1 MKKVEFFFDCSSP
14 WTYLAFH
21 RFQSIIKEV
30 NVDIYWKPILV
41 GGVFNK
47 VNQDVYNNRL
57 NPNPLKFK
65 YSRKDLQDWAN
76 YCKISINW
84 PKIFPLNAVNVM
96 RAVIVSETFDKLIPF
111 SLLCFENYWSKGIDI
126 SDLNILSEL
135 AESIDIDKEIFQ
147 EEIKKQNTKDL
158 LRSNTEELINRGGFG
173 SPTIFIN
180 GDDMYFGNDRMELVR
195 KKIIE
200 ETNENE

>member
-21 RFQSIIKEV
+21 KFQSIIKEV

-76 YCKISINW
+76 YYKISINR

-158 LRSNTEELINRGGFG
+158 LRSNTDELINRGGFG

>member
-21 RFQSIIKEV
+21 KFQSIIKEV

-76 YCKISINW
+76 YYKISINW

-158 LRSNTEELINRGGFG
+158 LRSNTDELINRGGFG

>member
-14 WTYLAFH
+14 WTYLALH
-21 RFQSIIKEV
+21 RFQLIIKEV

-76 YCKISINW
+76 YYKISINW

-158 LRSNTEELINRGGFG
+158 LRSNTDELINRGGFG

-180 GDDMYFGNDRMELVR
+180 GDDMYFGNDRMELIR

>member
-65 YSRKDLQDWAN
+65 YSRKDIQDWAN
-76 YCKISINW
+76 YYKISINW

-111 SLLCFENYWSKGIDI
+111 SVLCFENYWSKGIDI

-158 LRSNTEELINRGGFG
+158 LRSNADELINRGGFG

>member
-76 YCKISINW
+76 YYKISINW

-111 SLLCFENYWSKGIDI
+111 SFLCFENYWSKGIDI

-158 LRSNTEELINRGGFG
+158 LRSNTDELINRGGFG

>member
-21 RFQSIIKEV
+21 KFQSIIKEV

-76 YCKISINW
+76 YYKISINW

-158 LRSNTEELINRGGFG
+158 LRSNTDELINRGGFG

-180 GDDMYFGNDRMELVR
+180 GDDMYFGYDRMELVR

>member
-158 LRSNTEELINRGGFG
+158 LRSNTDELINRGGFG
-173 SPTIFIN
+173 SPTVFIN

>member
-1 MKKVEFFFDCSSP
+1 MNKVEFFFDCSSP

-21 RFQSIIKEV
+21 RFQSIAREV
-30 NVDIYWKPILV
+30 NADIYWKPILV

-76 YCKISINW
+76 YYQISINW

-96 RAVIVSETFDKLIPF
+96 RAVIVSDKFNKLVPF
-111 SLLCFENYWSKGIDI
+111 SLLCFENYWSKGVDI
-126 SDLNILSEL
+126 SNLDILSEL

-147 EEIKKQNTKDL
+147 EKIKNQNTKDL
-158 LRSNTEELINRGGFG
+158 LRNNTDELINRGGFG

-180 GDDMYFGNDRMELVR
+180 EDDMYFGNDRMELVR
-195 KKIIE
+195 KKITE
-200 ETNENE
+200 EKNENN

>member
-1 MKKVEFFFDCSSP
+1 M
-14 WTYLAFH
+14 
-21 RFQSIIKEV
+21 
-30 NVDIYWKPILV
+30 DIYWKPILV

-158 LRSNTEELINRGGFG
+158 LRSNTDELINRGGFG

>member
-1 MKKVEFFFDCSSP
+1 MKKVDFFFDCSSP

-76 YCKISINW
+76 YYKISINW

-126 SDLNILSEL
+126 SDINILSEL

-158 LRSNTEELINRGGFG
+158 LRSNTDELINRGGFG

>member
-21 RFQSIIKEV
+21 RFQSIIREV

-76 YCKISINW
+76 YYKISINW

-158 LRSNTEELINRGGFG
+158 LRSNTDELINRGGFG

>member
-76 YCKISINW
+76 YYKISINW

-158 LRSNTEELINRGGFG
+158 LRSNTDELINRGGFG

-180 GDDMYFGNDRMELVR
+180 GNDMYFGNDRMELVR

>member
-76 YCKISINW
+76 YYKISINW

-135 AESIDIDKEIFQ
+135 ADTIDIDKEIFQ

-158 LRSNTEELINRGGFG
+158 LRSNTDELINRGGFG

>member
-21 RFQSIIKEV
+21 RFQSIIKEA
-30 NVDIYWKPILV
+30 NTDIYWKPILV

-76 YCKISINW
+76 YYKISINW

-158 LRSNTEELINRGGFG
+158 LRSNTDELINRGGFG

>member
-76 YCKISINW
+76 YYKISINW

-135 AESIDIDKEIFQ
+135 AESVDIDKEIFQ

-158 LRSNTEELINRGGFG
+158 LRSNTDELINRGGFG

>member
-21 RFQSIIKEV
+21 KFQSIIKEV

-76 YCKISINW
+76 YYKISINW

-158 LRSNTEELINRGGFG
+158 LRSNTDELINRGGFG

-200 ETNENE
+200 ETKENE

>member
-21 RFQSIIKEV
+21 RFQSIIKDV

-41 GGVFNK
+41 GGVFNE

-76 YCKISINW
+76 YCQISINW
-84 PKIFPLNAVNVM
+84 PKVFPLNAVNVM
-96 RAVIVSETFDKLIPF
+96 RAVIASEAFGKLIPF
-111 SLLCFENYWSKGIDI
+111 SYLCFEKYWSNGIDI
-126 SDLNILSEL
+126 SHIKILSEL
-135 AESIDIDKEIFQ
+135 AFSIDINKERTDENVEKHGFTRYEKDKLTGRYNKTAGKDKRAPDVVDANKLKEIQ
-147 EEIKKQNTKDL
+147 QNGL
-158 LRSNTEELINRGGFG
+158 G
-173 SPTIFIN
+173 
-180 GDDMYFGNDRMELVR
+180 
-195 KKIIE
+195 
-200 ETNENE
+200 

>member
-76 YCKISINW
+76 YYKISINW

-126 SDLNILSEL
+126 SDLNILSKL

-158 LRSNTEELINRGGFG
+158 LRSNTDELINRGGFG

>member
-1 MKKVEFFFDCSSP
+1 MS
-14 WTYLAFH
+14 AFIA
-21 RFQSIIKEV
+21 S
-30 NVDIYWKPILV
+30 
-41 GGVFNK
+41 
-47 VNQDVYNNRL
+47 
-57 NPNPLKFK
+57 
-65 YSRKDLQDWAN
+65 A
-76 YCKISINW
+76 
-84 PKIFPLNAVNVM
+84 
-96 RAVIVSETFDKLIPF
+96 TFDKLIPF

-158 LRSNTEELINRGGFG
+158 LRSNTDELINRGGFG

>member
-21 RFQSIIKEV
+21 RFQSIIKDV

-41 GGVFNK
+41 GGVFNE

-76 YCKISINW
+76 YCQISINW
-84 PKIFPLNAVNVM
+84 PKVFPLNAVNVM
-96 RAVIVSETFDKLIPF
+96 RAVIASEAFGKLIPF
-111 SLLCFENYWSKGIDI
+111 SYLCFG
-126 SDLNILSEL
+126 LQFFFQILL
-135 AESIDIDKEIFQ
+135 
-147 EEIKKQNTKDL
+147 
-158 LRSNTEELINRGGFG
+158 
-173 SPTIFIN
+173 
-180 GDDMYFGNDRMELVR
+180 Y
-195 KKIIE
+195 
-200 ETNENE
+200 

>member
-76 YCKISINW
+76 YYKISINW

-158 LRSNTEELINRGGFG
+158 LRGNTDELINRGGFG